1 MGRQLCEQHPGARE
15 LFDLADQV
23 LGFGL
28 SRLCFEGDIAE
39 LTLTANAQPAI
50 LTLGYAHAK
59 TYFDEFGIYPAAYA
73 GHSLGEYT
81 ALVCSGAMDFA
92 DALRIVRKR
101 GELMQH
107 AATMPSGM
115 AAVLSGERD
124 RIATVC
130 EQASSGNELVVIS
143 NENSSTQTVIS
154 GHAAA
159 VDRAVAVLEQEGCRV
174 NRLNVSAPFHSPYMQ
189 AAAEELGAE
198 LERYSYQDPSVPV
211 IANVDARPYRGKNVI
226 VANLT
231 RQLAS
236 PVRWTETM
244 DYLTSLRINT
254 AVEVGPKNVLT
265 NLMRSEKPQVSAFA
279 LDSEQ
284 DRNGWV
290 DYATPKPTDTSLL
303 GRCLAVAVATRNQ
316 NFDADAY
323 RAGVVEPYQA
333 IRDLQ
338 EQVEKA
344 ERLPSV
350 EEMIQALTL
359 LKTIF
364 ETKGTPADEQSDRFR
379 QILQETATLNLLRD
393 EVRELQLI

>member
-59 TYFDEFGIYPAAYA
+59 TYFDELGIYPAAYA

-130 EQASSGNELVVIS
+130 ELPGRRRRACPSGK
-143 NENSSTQTVIS
+143 Q
-154 GHAAA
+154 
-159 VDRAVAVLEQEGCRV
+159 
-174 NRLNVSAPFHSPYMQ
+174 
-189 AAAEELGAE
+189 
-198 LERYSYQDPSVPV
+198 
-211 IANVDARPYRGKNVI
+211 
-226 VANLT
+226 
-231 RQLAS
+231 
-236 PVRWTETM
+236 
-244 DYLTSLRINT
+244 
-254 AVEVGPKNVLT
+254 
-265 NLMRSEKPQVSAFA
+265 
-279 LDSEQ
+279 
-284 DRNGWV
+284 
-290 DYATPKPTDTSLL
+290 
-303 GRCLAVAVATRNQ
+303 
-316 NFDADAY
+316 
-323 RAGVVEPYQA
+323 
-333 IRDLQ
+333 
-338 EQVEKA
+338 
-344 ERLPSV
+344 
-350 EEMIQALTL
+350 
-359 LKTIF
+359 
-364 ETKGTPADEQSDRFR
+364 
-379 QILQETATLNLLRD
+379 
-393 EVRELQLI
+393 